1 MAFNA
6 YLVFH
11 KSVRGGGKGKGIF
24 GESTSLPDKNAKAD
38 HGALEIADYAFGV
51 SMPVTTSRSDGGGA
65 TVGRANFDIFSCT
78 KNIDTSTP
86 YLVEYCCTGKNIP
99 TICLHLYRQGVGTD
113 VEVSGAVKYAVVV
126 FQNCVITK
134 VGVQGSG
141 EELPKESLEFNY
153 GYCEYQYQ
161 ETNKTDGRPK
171 GQSFACGWSTVTNK
185 KLASGHN
192 FQDFDPADA
201 KEQNI

>member
-6 YLVFH
+6 YLIFH
-11 KSVRGGGKGKGIF
+11 KSVRGSKGSGICGESSSEPEKGI
-24 GESTSLPDKNAKAD
+24 PK
-38 HGALEIADYAFGV
+38 GALEIADYAFGV

-78 KNIDTSTP
+78 KSIDTATP
-86 YLVEYCCTGKNIP
+86 FLVQYCCTGKNIP
-99 TICLHLYRQGVGTD
+99 AIVLHLYRQGVGTD
-113 VEVSGAVKYAVVV
+113 VAESGAVKYAVVI

-134 VGVQGSG
+134 VGVSGSG

-161 ETNKTDGRPK
+161 ETKKTTGERIGNPIP
-171 GQSFACGWSTVTNK
+171 FGWSTVTNSHK
-185 KLASGHN
+185 GSGHK
-192 FQDFDPADA
+192 FTEFEPADA
-201 KEQNI
+201 KEKDV